1 MAAPA
6 RYVLLLA
13 GRLDPGAARALR
25 GLIARLG
32 TAGVA
37 ARVACV
43 GGWAG
48 EGGVECPGLASPWR
62 RAWAARRLRVCEQI
76 ARPGLIH
83 AFGVG
88 AAPAALALA
97 EGWRVPYVLTVDEFI
112 RPGGVLRL
120 SRTWCR
126 GLIAGGCELA
136 DDLVHLLGVPRA
148 GVEVVPPGL
157 PLPERPPFARSG
169 GVRVVGA
176 AGPMAAGS
184 GLTTF
189 LGAAVRVINAG
200 HDVEFV
206 LAGRGPDEPDLRRRA
221 DRLGI
226 AGRVTFAGDP
236 GDCGAFWDVLDVYCH
251 PAHRPDTGRPL
262 ATALAHGL
270 PCIASAVPGL
280 RSLAEDGD
288 TGRLVPPGEPEAL
301 AGTILDLLAD
311 PAAAADLGHRA
322 RASVAR
328 RFDPN
333 REAAHL
339 AGLYERA
346 IATDEY
352 AGVEHA
358 RMLTRSGI

>member
-1 MAAPA
+1 MTALAWLIFVAAA
-6 RYVLLLA
+6 VLEVGGDA
-13 GRLDPGAARALR
+13 FVRKGLR
-25 GLIARLG
+25 GN
-32 TAGVA
+32 
-37 ARVACV
+37 
-43 GGWAG
+43 
-48 EGGVECPGLASPWR
+48 
-62 RAWAARRLRVCEQI
+62 QI
-76 ARPGLIH
+76 AVI
-83 AFGVG
+83 
-88 AAPAALALA
+88 AAGCLALGA
-97 EGWRVPYVLTVDEFI
+97 Y
-112 RPGGVLRL
+112 
-120 SRTWCR
+120 
-126 GLIAGGCELA
+126 GLVVN
-136 DDLVHLLGVPRA
+136 LVRWDFSKLLGVYVA
-148 GVEVVPPGL
+148 
-157 PLPERPPFARSG
+157 
-169 GVRVVGA
+169 GA

-328 RFDPN
+328 RFDPG
-333 REAAHL
+333 REAAEL

-346 IATDEY
+346 MAMELVGPMDLPRM
-352 AGVEHA
+352 VA
-358 RMLTRSGI
+358 RPA